1 MIVMIMMMMVMC
13 LPRIARAVAPQSCAA
28 ARCADA
34 GHNAT
39 VAFCSHNISD
49 TNTTNTTAA
58 DDETHFNST
67 EFTAMCEAALSEFEL
82 AILSGDVLAGREVRA
97 AWSDGDRRLSGEG
110 VRSPGV
116 GSLFVLQCVL
126 HENYPRHVACCSLT
140 DQ

>member
-97 AWSDGDRRLSGEG
+97 AWSDGDRINGDVVEWRGCAFTGCWQSI
-110 VRSPGV
+110 
-116 GSLFVLQCVL
+116 CVAM
-126 HENYPRHVACCSLT
+126 RVA
-140 DQ
+140 